1 MTESEIACSGGCVE
15 VAQAARALEGELYSN
30 LGEMAPTHSSPAVT
44 ASGAA
49 GCVSMNPR
57 STMMPAGPAI
67 TITSAF
73 PRGGRWLN
81 RDVA

>member
-1 MTESEIACSGGCVE
+1 MTESEIACSDGCVE
-15 VAQAARALEGELYSN
+15 FAQAARALEGELYSN
-30 LGEMAPTHSSPAVT
+30 LGGMAPTHSSPAVT

-57 STMMPAGPAI
+57 SMPAGPAI
-67 TITSAF
+67 TMTSAF
-73 PRGGRWLN
+73 PRGGHWLN